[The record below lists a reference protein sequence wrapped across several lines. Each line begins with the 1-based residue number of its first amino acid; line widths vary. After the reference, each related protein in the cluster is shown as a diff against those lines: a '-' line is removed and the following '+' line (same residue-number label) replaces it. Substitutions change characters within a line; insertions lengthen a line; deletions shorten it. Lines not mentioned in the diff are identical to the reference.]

1 MEFLKGVAE
10 WYLAGRWGM
19 HLILGCSI
27 FVFGITI
34 ERVWY
39 VMVKSSIKAEEFT
52 LEIIKHI
59 KKRDISGAISVASRY
74 DTPLSR
80 ITLVALQAFAEGED
94 DPRELQTA
102 VDEVSL
108 IEIPKLE
115 KRTPYLQMLGN
126 ISVLFGLLG
135 TISGLI
141 AAFGSLAG
149 VSAAEKTAIL
159 SAGISEAMHCTA
171 FGLAIAITSLIFH
184 GIIAGRTRNILSDL
198 DSSIVKILNTL
209 EEIRR

>member
-1 MEFLKGVAE
+1 ME
-10 WYLAGRWGM
+10 GRWGM
-19 HLILGCSI
+19 HLILGCSV
-27 FVFGITI
+27 FVFSIAI
-34 ERVWY
+34 ERIWY
-39 VMVKSSIKAEEFT
+39 IMVKSSIKAEEFT

-59 KKRDISGAISVASRY
+59 KKRDISGAINVANRY

-80 ITLVALQAFAEGED
+80 ITLAALQAFAEGED
-94 DPRELQTA
+94 DPRQLQTV
-102 VDEVSL
+102 VDEMSL

-141 AAFGSLAG
+141 ASFGALAG

-171 FGLAIAITSLIFH
+171 FGLGIAITALILH
-184 GIIAGRTRNILSDL
+184 GIIAGQTRNLLSDL
-198 DSSIVKILNTL
+198 DSSIVKILNTM